1 MNFARWRMTLGQE
14 EVPRALWES
23 FWRNLWADA
32 KKIFEACLFA
42 FSFSKNQNCGNVFA
56 ANILRSCEEIEYCQ
70 AVPPDTTTD
79 EGIPVWEVLGAIS
92 KSRRAAT
99 GLCWNHMKH
108 IDI

>member
-1 MNFARWRMTLGQE
+1 MTLGQE

-32 KKIFEACLFA
+32 KKIFEAF
-42 FSFSKNQNCGNVFA
+42 FFSKNQNCGNVFA